1 MRRAQLPLSLIEVA
15 LGAVLILGVALGFAL
30 GTPAPD
36 TRTPQLTAYAED
48 AATIL
53 ATDSPRHAGRTRLQ
67 EVVRSEAGFQREQ
80 AALERR
86 VGRLLPENL
95 LYRVETPHGD
105 VGYAKPRAVATG
117 VATVPTGYGR
127 VRIEV
132 WYA

>member
-1 MRRAQLPLSLIEVA
+1 MPRAQLPLSLVEVA

-48 AATIL
+48 TATVL
-53 ATDSPRHAGRTRLQ
+53 ANEAPRHGGTTRLG
-67 EVVRSEAGFQREQ
+67 EVLRSEGAFERERG
-80 AALERR
+80 ALERR
-86 VGRLLPENL
+86 VDRIVPANVM
-95 LYRVETPHGD
+95 YRVVTPHGT
-105 VGYAKPRAVATG
+105 VGFPKPEGVPTG
-117 VATVPTGYGR
+117 TAMVSTGYGR